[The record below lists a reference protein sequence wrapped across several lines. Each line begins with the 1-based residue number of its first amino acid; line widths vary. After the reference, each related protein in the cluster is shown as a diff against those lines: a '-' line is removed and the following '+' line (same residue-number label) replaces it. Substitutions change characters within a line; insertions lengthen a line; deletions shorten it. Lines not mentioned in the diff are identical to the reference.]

1 MKQQAS
7 KTGVLP
13 DGRHLVKVIRVQEED
28 QITVLFGN
36 SRGYSTLWL
45 NLNDFACGVLY
56 GILHCAGR
64 PYQHYTN
71 AEKLKDRSALIDMLT
86 HELKTPLGTIQFS
99 LATLKRAV
107 TGDSESI

>member
-71 AEKLKDRSALIDMLT
+71 AEKLKKDLIGCKVEIDILNNQVQAII
-86 HELKTPLGTIQFS
+86 KTEKILQS
-99 LATLKRAV
+99 Y
-107 TGDSESI
+107 